1 MTISLRALTEADLE
15 LADAIQSEA
24 YGVGG
29 RRELMQMYLRLQPGG
44 WLLASLDGEPAG
56 LAGATDFGALA
67 YVGLVSV
74 RPALQR
80 RGVALAMMRHLL
92 AWLRGRGCPS
102 VVLDASAAGAPLYD
116 RLGFVEDEQTHI
128 FRQGDCAPQP
138 YAAERVRQIGAA
150 DLPAL
155 AAFDAPIFGA
165 DRAALLAELLA
176 ANPGRALLA
185 HDADGAIAGYLFAQ
199 GQVIGPWAARAPADA
214 EELLRAG
221 LALGFEGPPRVVA
234 PGSNPAAA
242 AMLMRYGF
250 SPWRS
255 LSHMR
260 LGGDRPPGNR
270 ALYYG
275 QATLAIG

>member
-1 MTISLRALTEADLE
+1 MTISIRTMTEADLE

-29 RRELMQMYLRLQPGG
+29 RRELMQMYLRLQPDG

-128 FRQGDCAPQP
+128 FRQDDCAPGP

-165 DRAALLAELLA
+165 GRAALLAELLA

-199 GQVIGPWAARAPADA
+199 RQVIGPWAARAPAAA

-260 LGGDRPPGNR
+260 LGGDGPPGNR

-275 QATLAIG
+275 QTTLAVG